1 MKEKKEEEKASKL
14 VWKPQ
19 KTDPNNLDDH
29 IVKMRPK
36 RSSVITIIHQQ
47 QSPINPNNDTL
58 LKAIARKA
66 VPYTRGRLMS

>member
-29 IVKMRPK
+29 IVKLRPK
-36 RSSVITIIHQQ
+36 RSSVITITVKI
-47 QSPINPNNDTL
+47 INNNHRST
-58 LKAIARKA
+58 
-66 VPYTRGRLMS
+66 PTMTPC